1 MKTVQLY
8 NAEANVTEEFRRRN
22 KVFYKAQN
30 ESNFYDA
37 LLFSLVEGVTT
48 FALALV
54 LWYAAGASL
63 EGLVTLGVLIAFMEY
78 IQRLF
83 VPVRELSQQL
93 AILQRA
99 MAALDHIGELFVEP
113 VDEAEAADGKK
124 LASRS
129 TTFEY
134 LAFSNVG
141 FAYSEKSPPVLR
153 DVSFEL
159 QHGETLALVGARLGQ
174 VHDYPPVNT
183 RIRRIHRRDT
193 TQRKTAYSLF
203 PRRTRPTHCRGASK
217 RIPVSRHYR

>member
-1 MKTVQLY
+1 MNRT
-8 NAEANVTEEFRRRN
+8 
-22 KVFYKAQN
+22 
-30 ESNFYDA
+30 FYDA

-99 MAALDHIGELFVEP
+99 MAALDHIGELFVNRWMKRRH
-113 VDEAEAADGKK
+113 ACKKSATRAA
-124 LASRS
+124 
-129 TTFEY
+129 TFKHVS
-134 LAFSNVG
+134 FSNVS
-141 FAYSEKSPPVLR
+141 FAYSEKSPPVLS

-159 QHGETLALVGARLGQ
+159 QQGETLALVGATARASPRL
-174 VHDYPPVNT
+174 P
-183 RIRRIHRRDT
+183 
-193 TQRKTAYSLF
+193 A
-203 PRRTRPTHCRGASK
+203 C
-217 RIPVSRHYR
+217 